1 MNKRI
6 RSGTLLAVLGVMLLV
21 AACGPA
27 ATPTPANSIN
37 SIQGTVWQWVSV
49 TNQSTGEETSV
60 RNPENYTIT
69 FNADGT
75 LNGIAD
81 CTTFNG
87 TYSHENGLT
96 ILGASTTELCGV
108 GSLDQQYLTLLNSVV
123 AGGPDGTGGLA
134 LETAGGEQR
143 MLFTNGGAASK

>member
-6 RSGTLLAVLGVMLLV
+6 RSVTLLATLGIVLLV
-21 AACGPA
+21 AACGSA
-27 ATPTPANSIN
+27 ATPTPAST
-37 SIQGTVWQWVSV
+37 IQGIVWQWVSV

-60 RNPENYTIT
+60 RNPEKYTIT

-87 TYSHENGLT
+87 SYSQENGLT
-96 ILGASTTELCGV
+96 ILGASATALCGV
-108 GSLDQQYLTLLNSVV
+108 GSLDQQYLALLNSVV
-123 AGGPDGTGGLA
+123 AGGPDGAGGLA

-143 MLFTNGGAASK
+143 MLFTNEGAASK

>member
-6 RSGTLLAVLGVMLLV
+6 RSGTLLAAFGVMLLV

-69 FNADGT
+69 FNADGDFT
-75 LNGIAD
+75 VVAKGKVSIKSTQDMSLEANAKASVK
-81 CTTFNG
+81 G
-87 TYSHENGLT
+87 TAGL
-96 ILGASTTELCGV
+96 
-108 GSLDQQYLTLLNSVV
+108 SLDGTSQAELKAAQVSVNGSGMTEV
-123 AGGPDGTGGLA
+123 KGGIVKI
-134 LETAGGEQR
+134 
-143 MLFTNGGAASK
+143 N